1 MNKPQPLV
9 INEKLLNEGPA
20 DLIQEIFALL
30 KKQLPENQRLLN
42 QAMAAR
48 QWKEARAEL
57 HKLQGSCAYCG
68 LDRLAIAAS
77 ELYTAI
83 KNATPPYQDLL
94 DRFNT
99 EIEAVMSELNRISRR
114 SSG

>member
-1 MNKPQPLV
+1 MNTSPQPP
-9 INEKLLNEGPA
+9 IIDEKRLNEGPA
-20 DLIQEIFALL
+20 DLVQEIFTML

-42 QAMAAR
+42 QAVTA
-48 QWKEARAEL
+48 QKWKEARAEL

-68 LDRLAIAAS
+68 LARLAIAAS

-83 KNATPPYQDLL
+83 KNTTPPYQDLL

-99 EIEAVMSELNRISRR
+99 EIEAVMSELNRRIN
-114 SSG
+114 